1 MRCPWA
7 TVLARELSRPV
18 VFAPD
23 MRIACIMVVQEKAM
37 AAKFK
42 NKEVVV
48 VVVVLGGQ
56 VVTWT
61 YVHNDCTL

>member
-1 MRCPWA
+1 
-7 TVLARELSRPV
+7 
-18 VFAPD
+18 